1 MQKKKKSQFNYLIK
15 IHGKVT
21 PDLDL
26 KLKISQELNAFSW
39 IIKNVYFECNASHFV
54 YKRLYAKYIQENNST
69 GYAFGI
75 TIQCITF

>member
-1 MQKKKKSQFNYLIK
+1 MYTS
-15 IHGKVT
+15 
-21 PDLDL
+21 
-26 KLKISQELNAFSW
+26 
-39 IIKNVYFECNASHFV
+39 NASHFV